1 MMFARLLAALAIL
14 LAPPALAAEPTG
26 TAASA
31 PTAPAAPAVAAPL
44 PDANPALFVVR
55 DADTTIYLFGT
66 FHLLDGR
73 PWFND
78 EVRTAFD
85 ASQELVM
92 EALIPD
98 DPASLQPMILHY
110 AIDPQRR
117 LSQRLSAA
125 DNRAL
130 ARALAPLHVPVA
142 AFDRFKPWFVGMT
155 LQVTAAQRLGIGS
168 DQGPETILT
177 RAAHA
182 RHMPIGELE
191 GMEWQI
197 RLFDSLPDREQLAF
211 LHETLR
217 DLDKAPQQLA
227 PLLAAWAA
235 GDVARLQRLLAAEDS
250 GSSALHRLLFTTR
263 NVTWANWIRDRLQR
277 PGTVFV
283 AVGAG
288 HLVGRDSVLADLRR
302 MGIRPTRVPHAAAR

>member
-1 MMFARLLAALAIL
+1 MNKLLLAAAL
-14 LAPPALAAEPTG
+14 ALAAVP
-26 TAASA
+26 AHAFQ
-31 PTAPAAPAVAAPL
+31 AAPPSTPPVAAAPL
-44 PDANPALFVVR
+44 PDADPALFVVR
-55 DADTTIYLFGT
+55 DADTTVYLFGT

-73 PWFND
+73 PWFDD

-110 AIDPQRR
+110 AVDPQHRR
-117 LSQRLSAA
+117 LSARLSAA

-217 DLDKAPQQLA
+217 DLDKAPRQLA

-235 GDVARLQRLLAAEDS
+235 GDVGRLQRLLAAEDS

-288 HLVGRDSVLADLRR
+288 HLVGRDSVLADLRH
-302 MGIRPTRVPHAAAR
+302 MGIRAERVPHVVAR